1 MKGNIKEVVVVL
13 EDVRSTFNVG
23 SVLRTADGAGCKTVY
38 MCGITPDGNHPKVVK
53 TALGAEKFINWVHT
67 KDTAELLKT
76 LKNDGYQ
83 LISVEQAENSE
94 DYRKIEYTDKVAF
107 IFGNEITGVS
117 KIALEAS
124 DHIAEI
130 PMLGKKNS
138 LNVSTTT
145 GIILYNAVP

>member
-1 MKGNIKEVVVVL
+1 MKEIVVVL

-23 SVLRTADGAGCKTVY
+23 SVLRTSDGAGVSKVY
-38 MCGITPDGNHPKVVK
+38 MCGITPDGKHPKVVK
-53 TALGAEKFINWVHT
+53 TALGAENFIHWEHT
-67 KDTAELLKT
+67 KDTGELLSK
-76 LKNDGYQ
+76 LKADGFQ
-83 LISVEQAENSE
+83 IISVEQSEKSE
-94 DYRKIEYTDKVAF
+94 DYRKINYGEKIAF
-107 IFGNEITGVS
+107 VFGNEITGVS
-117 KIALEAS
+117 QSSLKAS

>member
-1 MKGNIKEVVVVL
+1 MKEIVVVL

-23 SVLRTADGAGCKTVY
+23 SVLRTSDGAGVSKVY
-38 MCGITPDGNHPKVVK
+38 MCGITPDGKHPKVVK
-53 TALGAEKFINWVHT
+53 TALGAENFIQWEHV
-67 KDTAELLKT
+67 KDTGELLGK
-76 LKNDGYQ
+76 LKAEGFQ
-83 LISVEQAENSE
+83 IVSVEQSEKSE
-94 DYRKIEYTDKVAF
+94 DYRKINYGEKIAF
-107 IFGNEITGVS
+107 VFGNEITGVS
-117 KIALEAS
+117 EATLSAS

>member
-1 MKGNIKEVVVVL
+1 MSNIKEIVVVL

-23 SVLRTADGAGCKTVY
+23 SVLRTADGAGVSKVY
-38 MCGITPDGNHPKVVK
+38 MCGITPDGTHPKVVK
-53 TALGAEKFINWVHT
+53 TALGAEGFMSWEHRKNT
-67 KDTAELLKT
+67 MELLAELKDLGFK
-76 LKNDGYQ
+76 LV
-83 LISVEQAENSE
+83 SVEQAEGSE
-94 DYRKIEYTDKVAF
+94 DYRKIEYGEKVAF

-117 KIALEAS
+117 KEVLKIS
-124 DHIAEI
+124 DHVAEI

>member
-1 MKGNIKEVVVVL
+1 MSNIKEVVVIL

-23 SVLRTADGAGCKTVY
+23 SVLRTADGAGVSKVY
-38 MCGITPDGNHPKVVK
+38 MCGITPDGKHPKVVK
-53 TALGAEKFINWVHT
+53 TALGAENFIAWEHR
-67 KDTAELLKT
+67 KDTMELLAELKSQGF
-76 LKNDGYQ
+76 K

-94 DYRKIEYTDKVAF
+94 DYRKIEYGEKVAF

-117 KIALEAS
+117 KEALNIS
-124 DHIAEI
+124 DHVAEI

>member
-1 MKGNIKEVVVVL
+1 MKEIVVIL

-23 SVLRTADGAGCKTVY
+23 SVLRTSDGAGVSKVY
-38 MCGITPDGNHPKVVK
+38 MCGITPDGKHPKVVK
-53 TALGAEKFINWVHT
+53 TALGAENFIQWEHV
-67 KDTAELLKT
+67 KDTGELLIK
-76 LKNDGYQ
+76 LKAEGFQ
-83 LISVEQAENSE
+83 IVSVEQSEKSE
-94 DYRKIEYTDKVAF
+94 DYRKINYGEKIAF
-107 IFGNEITGVS
+107 VFGNEITGVS
-117 KIALEAS
+117 ESALSAS

>member
-1 MKGNIKEVVVVL
+1 MKGNIKEIVVVL

-23 SVLRTADGAGCKTVY
+23 SVLRTADGAGVSKVY
-38 MCGITPDGNHPKVVK
+38 MSGITPDGNHPKVVK
-53 TALGAEKFINWVHT
+53 TALGAEKFIAWEHT
-67 KDTAELLKT
+67 KDTAELLKS

-83 LISVEQAENSE
+83 LIAVEQAENSE
-94 DYRKIEYTDKVAF
+94 DYRKIEFRDKVAF

-117 KIALEAS
+117 KATLETS
-124 DHIAEI
+124 DHVAEI

>member
-1 MKGNIKEVVVVL
+1 MKEIVVVL

-23 SVLRTADGAGCKTVY
+23 SVLRTSDGAGVSKVY
-38 MCGITPDGNHPKVVK
+38 MCGITPDGKHPKVVK
-53 TALGAEKFINWVHT
+53 TALGAENFIQWEHV
-67 KDTAELLKT
+67 KDTGELLFKLKT
-76 LKNDGYQ
+76 EGFQ
-83 LISVEQAENSE
+83 IVSVEQSEKSE
-94 DYRKIEYTDKVAF
+94 DYRKINYGEKIAF
-107 IFGNEITGVS
+107 VFGNEITGVS
-117 KIALEAS
+117 EGSLNAS